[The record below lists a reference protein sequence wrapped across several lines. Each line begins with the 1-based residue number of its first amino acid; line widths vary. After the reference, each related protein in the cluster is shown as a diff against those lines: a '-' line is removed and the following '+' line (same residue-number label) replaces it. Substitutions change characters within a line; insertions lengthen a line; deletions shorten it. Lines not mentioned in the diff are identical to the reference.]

1 MHAPIARP
9 CDGAGTAQAA
19 GNSLFQQER
28 ETLPY
33 EDERYWNDAWDG
45 YPLARRRMLAEVV
58 RTRLEN
64 PVFLTGDWH
73 STFVN
78 DLKLDFKDPRAR
90 TVATE
95 FVTPAITTGGD
106 STPYGP
112 YYAPMVPYNPH
123 IKYYEGD
130 RRGYFKATITPELME
145 LDLRFMTSVEDPD
158 GTGYTER
165 SFVVENGVPG
175 ARPA

>member
-1 MHAPIARP
+1 VAQQLLIAE
-9 CDGAGTAQAA
+9 
-19 GNSLFQQER
+19 LEH
-28 ETLPY
+28 LPY

-45 YPLARRRMLAEVV
+45 YPLARRRRLAEVV

-78 DLKLDFKDPRAR
+78 DLKLAFKLMGR
-90 TVATE
+90 TTRRWC
-95 FVTPAITTGGD
+95 PTTRTS
-106 STPYGP
+106 STT
-112 YYAPMVPYNPH
+112 
-123 IKYYEGD
+123 EGD
-130 RRGYFKATITPELME
+130 RRGYFNATIAADLME
-145 LDLRFMTSVEDPD
+145 LDLRLMTSVEDPD